1 VSATEQLQAARSG
14 DARRQPTSAA
24 VAVLGTF
31 QTDFKT
37 RHPEHTFAEQ
47 AQIAAA
53 GALRDAGMTPDDIDA
68 IVFSLAPTWFM
79 GVADADRWA
88 IDHIFGA
95 GKPMMRVHT
104 GGATGGSAVQ
114 AAYNLVRSGLH
125 RSVLVV
131 GAERIADT
139 ADAQNVLNLI
149 FDVFYERDMPLSTNT
164 AVGLWTTAYLQRY
177 GFTEEDLA
185 LVAVRARR
193 NALKNP
199 HAHLKGNITVAD
211 VMASRMICTP
221 LKLFDICPRSSG
233 SAAMIVGNLAMAR
246 RFRPRPAF
254 INGVASR
261 TTTYWIGDRMTPTT
275 DLRFTDFDLA
285 GVAARACYRL
295 AGITDPLKQ
304 IQVTELYDP
313 YTVMLPL
320 HLERLGFCGPGTAL
334 RLERDGYWDVEGG
347 AVAVNPS
354 GGTLCTNPIA
364 VTGLVRAIDAADQV
378 MGKADAM
385 QVPNVKNAV
394 STAVGG
400 IQQFFNCI
408 VFGDEP
414 RTH

>member
-1 VSATEQLQAARSG
+1 MKHT
-14 DARRQPTSAA
+14 
-24 VAVLGTF
+24 VAVLGTY
-31 QTDFKT
+31 QTAFKT
-37 RHPEHTFAEQ
+37 HHPEHTFAEQ

-79 GVADADRWA
+79 GVADADRWS

-114 AAYNLVRSGLH
+114 AAYNLVRSGLY

-131 GAERIADT
+131 GAERIAET
-139 ADAQNVLNLI
+139 PDAQRVLNLI

-164 AVGLWTTAYLQRY
+164 SVGLWATRYLDRY
-177 GFTEEDLA
+177 RLTQEDMA
-185 LVAVRARR
+185 RVAVRARR
-193 NALKNP
+193 NALRNP
-199 HAHLKGNITVAD
+199 YAHLKGHITVED
-211 VMASRMICTP
+211 VMESKVIAYP

-233 SAAMIVGNLAMAR
+233 SAAMIVGNMDMTK
-246 RFRPRPAF
+246 RFRSRPAF

-261 TTTYWIGDRMTPTT
+261 TMTYWIGDRMTTAA
-275 DLRFTDFDLA
+275 DSDFIDFDIA
-285 GVAARACYRL
+285 EDAARACYRQ
-295 AGITDPLKQ
+295 ARITDPLSQ

-313 YTVMLPL
+313 YTLMMPVQ
-320 HLERLGFCGPGTAL
+320 LERLGFCGPGMAL
-334 RLERDGYWDVEGG
+334 RLERDGFWDVEGG

-364 VTGLVRAIDAADQV
+364 VAGLVRAIDAANQV
-378 MGKADAM
+378 MGKAGEM
-385 QVPNVKNAV
+385 QVPRVVRNAI

-400 IQQFFNCI
+400 IAQFYNCTA
-408 VFGDEP
+408 FGAEP
-414 RTH
+414 VSH